1 MGCLSTIE
9 LRGLVLTTDIGT
21 YGPEDV
27 VPDAHLLD
35 LSLTVDASRVLIPC
49 DGMDHV
55 FDYDRLILEIDRLA
69 GDGHYETQERLVTRI
84 AEACAEYAEI
94 SGVEIRLHKSP
105 VMRGSGALGVRL
117 VLDADAVA
125 GLRNAASP

>member
-1 MGCLSTIE
+1 
-9 LRGLVLTTDIGT
+9 
-21 YGPEDV
+21 
-27 VPDAHLLD
+27 
-35 LSLTVDASRVLIPC
+35 
-49 DGMDHV
+49 MDHV